1 MSWEGQKS
9 ADICSRRDPHLGSE
23 STKIKKIATKAVDSI
38 WLPHNCILLHHKYVQ
53 GIRPASLVLSRK
65 RKIFGYIVYLIP
77 KRHVNVVLERKNRG
91 INNLIIKKFAKQ
103 SYSIK
108 FPKNIVISYD
118 IVHSQ
123 KSIKK

>member
-1 MSWEGQKS
+1 M
-9 ADICSRRDPHLGSE
+9 
-23 STKIKKIATKAVDSI
+23 
-38 WLPHNCILLHHKYVQ
+38 
-53 GIRPASLVLSRK
+53 LSRK
-65 RKIFGYIVYLIP
+65 RKIFGCIVYLIP
-77 KRHVNVVLERKNRG
+77 WRHVNVVLERKNRG

>member
-1 MSWEGQKS
+1 M
-9 ADICSRRDPHLGSE
+9 
-23 STKIKKIATKAVDSI
+23 
-38 WLPHNCILLHHKYVQ
+38 
-53 GIRPASLVLSRK
+53 LSRK

-77 KRHVNVVLERKNRG
+77 KRHVNVMLERKNRG

-108 FPKNIVISYD
+108 FPKNIVILHD